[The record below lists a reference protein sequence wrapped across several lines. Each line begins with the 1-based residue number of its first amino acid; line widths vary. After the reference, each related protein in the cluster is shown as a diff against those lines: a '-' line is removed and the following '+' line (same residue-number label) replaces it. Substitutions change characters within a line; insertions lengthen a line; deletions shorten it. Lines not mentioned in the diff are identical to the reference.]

1 MGLYHDRIVPRL
13 VHWAL
18 RSQFADLRAE
28 TVRGLSGEILEIG
41 FGSGLNLPYYPPQ
54 VRRLLAVEP
63 SDTAWKLAREAIEA
77 APFPVERLG
86 ETAESIPLPDASVDA
101 AVSTW
106 TLCTIPDAGRALRE
120 VRRVLRP
127 GGIFRFLEHGRS
139 DEPRVARW
147 QDRLTPLQKRLA
159 GGCHI
164 NRPIGRLL
172 EGAGFAREEMET
184 FYARRPKSVFFFYQG
199 TARKSLDQNY

>member
-1 MGLYHDRIVPRL
+1 M
-13 VHWAL
+13 
-18 RSQFADLRAE
+18 
-28 TVRGLSGEILEIG
+28 RGLSGEILEIG

>member
-1 MGLYHDRIVPRL
+1 MGLYQDRIAPRL

-18 RSQFADLRAE
+18 RSQFADFRAE
-28 TVRGLSGEILEIG
+28 TVRGLSGEVLEIG
-41 FGSGLNLPYYPPQ
+41 FGSGLNLPYYPPE

-63 SDTAWKLAREAIEA
+63 SDTAWKLAREKIEA
-77 APFPVERLG
+77 SPFPVERIG
-86 ETAESIPLPDASVDA
+86 DTAESIPLPDASMDA
-101 AVSTW
+101 VVSTW

-127 GGIFRFLEHGRS
+127 GGVFHFLEHGRS

-147 QDRLTPLQKRLA
+147 QDLLTPLQKRLA

-172 EGAGFAREEMET
+172 EDAGLAVAMST
-184 FYARRPKSVFFFYQG
+184 FYARRPKAVFFFYQG
-199 TARKSLDQNY
+199 TAEKRLIRDY